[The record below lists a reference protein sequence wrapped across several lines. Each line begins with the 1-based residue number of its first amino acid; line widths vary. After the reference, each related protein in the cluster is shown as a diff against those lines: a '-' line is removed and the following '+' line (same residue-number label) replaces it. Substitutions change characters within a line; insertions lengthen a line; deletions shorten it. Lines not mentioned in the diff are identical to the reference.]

1 MKRELRAVLASLI
14 FFVAACTCHKKAK
27 YAEVKNTA
35 GLAPAVVYKTT
46 KDYFNNVPV
55 QLSEDGSHIVS
66 YPAPTDLVNN
76 QRYTLPIKLAKEY
89 LLDNRGIGKNTAFLD
104 YTYEQFAL
112 FIEVPS
118 EQELM
123 KHVID
128 KKPLKELY
136 NLGDRVNVSDPEKD
150 INALIKDKALGKK
163 YPNLM
168 KQ

>member
-1 MKRELRAVLASLI
+1 MNRVVRVLFAGVVFFIASC
-14 FFVAACTCHKKAK
+14 ACHKKTK
-27 YAEVKNTA
+27 YTEVKNTA

-46 KDYFNNVPV
+46 KDYFTNVPV

-66 YPAPTDLVNN
+66 YPAPTDLVKD
-76 QRYTLPIKLAKEY
+76 QKYTLPVKLSKDY
-89 LLDNRGIGKNTAFLD
+89 LLDNRGIGKHTAFLD

-136 NLGDRVNVSDPEKD
+136 NLGDRVNFSEPEKE

-163 YPNLM
+163 FPNLM